1 MSDFVDV
8 FEDWLTQTVQVR
20 PLLGSTAEGVTFGA
34 LVTLDE
40 VGVEDARRLVRDSD
54 GREVV
59 SETTLYVPP
68 GKAAVKPGDE
78 IILASR
84 TATVI
89 RVADFEP
96 FGLFDH
102 RVVNLT

>member
-8 FEDWLTQTVQVR
+8 FDEWLTQSVQLR
-20 PLLGSTAEGVTFGA
+20 PLLGSTAEGVTYGA
-34 LVTLDE
+34 IVDVDE
-40 VGVEDARRLVRDSD
+40 IAIEHARRLVRGTD
-54 GREVV
+54 GREVI
-59 SETTLYVPP
+59 SETTLYVPE
-68 GKAAVKPGDE
+68 GKPTMKPGDE
-78 IILASR
+78 VIIGDT